1 MNDARPEAVVRL
13 EGELVHVTGEG
24 LDSSRH
30 TLFFSTV
37 LGCRHEGD
45 AWICPT
51 RGHPGSDL
59 VVRIASELNGRGY
72 RVTAEGEQAD
82 LALTH
87 EVERV
92 RSFGRAREAA
102 RHYLGLN
109 GEVEPE
115 ALVDEDEV
123 LAVLADY
130 GWDNEARPLLPH
142 QRQGLMHALHATNA
156 ANFSVPGA
164 GKTATALAVIGTH
177 LAQEHVD
184 VVVVVGPLSCFRPWE
199 REAEAS
205 MPGKL
210 NVQRLRNLHRT
221 ARAGIYRRAGRGD
234 LLLLSFAT
242 AAGDAHEL
250 ERLCR
255 RVRVMLVIDESHRI
269 KRFRGG
275 QWAPALMHVARFA
288 RVKMILTGTPM
299 PHGPKDLWSQFN
311 VLWPGSE
318 ATGSRAAY
326 ASRADANF
334 DSVRGDLEPFFV
346 RTPKAEL
353 GLTPLQLY
361 EHAIPLA
368 PVQRDIYELIV
379 HRLRQGVPDAA
390 SWRDRIDALRRA
402 RPIRLI
408 QAASNP
414 DLLNEEDGFFHIPP
428 ISTPSGTLM
437 ERLHRYREFGEL
449 PAKFEWALDFLAG
462 LKAEGRKCVVWTSFV
477 RNIDQFS
484 ELVRDRLDIPV
495 YAVDGRIPAADVSEE
510 AEGDELDETRESRI
524 DDFLAEEGAAVLV
537 ANPAACAES
546 ISLHSSCF
554 VAVYL
559 DRTHDCARWLQSIDR
574 IHRLGLPEGVTVE
587 IHVLKVTNEG
597 RDTVD
602 ELVAASLAVKGAR
615 MQSLLEE
622 AELRGTGLEDQDTL
636 RAAEGNEDD
645 LDALLRYLLGEE

>member
-1 MNDARPEAVVRL
+1 MDDARPEAVVRL
-13 EGELVHVTGEG
+13 EGELVQVTGEG

-30 TLFFSTV
+30 TLFFRTV
-37 LGCRHEGD
+37 LGCRREGE

-51 RGHPGSDL
+51 RGQPGSDL
-59 VVRIASELNGRGY
+59 VVRIASQLNRRGY
-72 RVTAEGEQAD
+72 SVTAEGEEAD

-87 EVERV
+87 EIERV
-92 RSFGRAREAA
+92 RSFARAREAA
-102 RHYLGLN
+102 RHYLGLD

-115 ALVDEDEV
+115 VLLDEAEV
-123 LAVLADY
+123 LALLASC

-142 QRQGLMHALHATNA
+142 QRQGLMHALHAINA

-177 LAQEHVD
+177 LAKEHID

-199 REAEAS
+199 REAEAA
-205 MPGKL
+205 MPGQL
-210 NVQRLRNLHRT
+210 RLQRVRNLHRT
-221 ARAGIYRRAGRGD
+221 ARARIYRRAARGD
-234 LLLLSFAT
+234 VLLLSFAT
-242 AAGDAHEL
+242 AASDRHEL

-275 QWAPALMHVARFA
+275 QWAPALMQVARFA
-288 RVKMILTGTPM
+288 RIKMILTGTPM
-299 PHGPKDLWSQFN
+299 PHGPNDLWSQFN

-326 ASRADANF
+326 ASRANSNF
-334 DSVRGDLEPFFV
+334 ESVRGDLEPFFV
-346 RTPKAEL
+346 RTPKEEL
-353 GLTPLQLY
+353 GLQPPQLY
-361 EHAIPLA
+361 EHEIPMA
-368 PVQRDIYELIV
+368 PLQRDIYELIV

-390 SWRDRIDALRRA
+390 AWQDRIAALRRA

-414 DLLNEEDGFFHIPP
+414 DLLNEEDGFFRIPP
-428 ISTPSGTLM
+428 ISSPSGTLM

-449 PAKFEWALDFLAG
+449 PAKFEWALNFLAQ
-462 LKAEGRKCVVWTSFV
+462 LKEEGRKCVVWTSFV
-477 RNIDQFS
+477 RNIDQFA
-484 ELVRDRLDIPV
+484 ELVREGLGVPV
-495 YAVDGRIPAADVSEE
+495 YAVDGRIPAADVSE
-510 AEGDELDETRESRI
+510 AVEGDEFDETRESRI
-524 DDFLAEEGAAVLV
+524 DDFLGEEAAAVLV

-574 IHRLGLPEGVTVE
+574 IHRLGLPDDVTVE
-587 IHVLKVTNEG
+587 IHVPKVTNDG
-597 RDTVD
+597 VDTVD
-602 ELVAASLAVKGAR
+602 ELVAGSLAVKGAR
-615 MQSLLEE
+615 MQRLLEE

-636 RAAEGNEDD
+636 RAAEGNDAD
-645 LDALLRYLLGEE
+645 LDALLRYLLGEA